1 MRSGPRTIAVLPFK
15 PVNVTDRDESLEWGM
30 AETLITKFSS
40 VDEIAVRSVNSVR
53 RYSGLEQDPAAAG
66 RGLGVE
72 AVLDGTIQRA
82 GDRIR
87 VSVRL
92 IRATDGTAI
101 WVRAFDENATEIL
114 AMQDS
119 IAQQVAASLLPELS
133 PEARSRLSKR
143 GTDSSEA
150 YQLYVR
156 GRYLWSR
163 RTRESLAS
171 AVEHFNRAI
180 EKDADYALAHSGI
193 ADCYIVLHDLPP
205 HERMPKAR
213 VAALR
218 ALEFDRD
225 LAEAHV
231 SLARIKERY
240 EWDWSG
246 AERELRQAIVLDP
259 HSADAYRTL
268 SIQLMQRR
276 RFSEAEKANERAR
289 ELEPLSLAVN
299 KQAAWLAFHR
309 RDYDRAIVLYR
320 GVLEL
325 DPYFPQAQ
333 RELGIAYLQKSRYPE
348 ALQALQ
354 AAWKLPQNYFAWTNA
369 ADLAHA
375 YTVSGNTREAHR
387 ILAELEHASGYVDSH
402 DLALVYA
409 GLGDKKRAFR
419 WLEKAYVERSY
430 WLAWLGID
438 PRWDPFRSDARF
450 RDLERRIG
458 LSS

>member
-1 MRSGPRTIAVLPFK
+1 
-15 PVNVTDRDESLEWGM
+15 
-30 AETLITKFSS
+30 
-40 VDEIAVRSVNSVR
+40 
-53 RYSGLEQDPAAAG
+53 
-66 RGLGVE
+66 
-72 AVLDGTIQRA
+72 
-82 GDRIR
+82 
-87 VSVRL
+87 
-92 IRATDGTAI
+92 
-101 WVRAFDENATEIL
+101 
-114 AMQDS
+114 
-119 IAQQVAASLLPELS
+119 
-133 PEARSRLSKR
+133 
-143 GTDSSEA
+143 
-150 YQLYVR
+150 
-156 GRYLWSR
+156 
-163 RTRESLAS
+163 
-171 AVEHFNRAI
+171 
-180 EKDADYALAHSGI
+180 
-193 ADCYIVLHDLPP
+193 
-205 HERMPKAR
+205 MPKAR

-218 ALEFDRD
+218 ALELDRD

-246 AERELRQAIVLDP
+246 AEHELRQAIVLDP

-276 RFSEAEKANERAR
+276 RFPEAENANERAR

-333 RELGIAYLQKSRYPE
+333 RELGIAYLQKSRYAE

-375 YTVSGNTREAHR
+375 YAVSGNTREAHR
-387 ILAELEHASGYVDSH
+387 ILTELEHPSGYVDSH

-419 WLEKAYVERSY
+419 LLEKAYVERSY

-438 PRWDPFRSDARF
+438 PRWDPFRSDAQF